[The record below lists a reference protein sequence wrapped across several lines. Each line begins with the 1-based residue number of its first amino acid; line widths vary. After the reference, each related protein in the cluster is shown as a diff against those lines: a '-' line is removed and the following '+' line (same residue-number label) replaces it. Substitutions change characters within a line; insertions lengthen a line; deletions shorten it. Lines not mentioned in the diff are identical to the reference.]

1 MNILLYPTNP
11 CLVSTIIIVLRSY
24 ANLLNSFDEMHNNI
38 TIYFNNTEY
47 LILLLFSRLILSFD
61 WNNKKYYY

>member
-47 LILLLFSRLILSFD
+47 LILLLF
-61 WNNKKYYY
+61 